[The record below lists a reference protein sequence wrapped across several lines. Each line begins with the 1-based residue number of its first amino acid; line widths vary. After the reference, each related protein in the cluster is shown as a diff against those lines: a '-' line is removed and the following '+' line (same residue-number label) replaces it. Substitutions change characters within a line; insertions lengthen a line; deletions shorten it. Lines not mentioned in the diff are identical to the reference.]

1 MNTRTFQYLHD
12 TTAQALKAGYSVV
25 VDATFIRQRTRNAYV
40 ELAKNLGIPVRIISC
55 HCELNL
61 IEARLKRREAEG
73 RDPSDADVSVMREQM
88 KVQQPLTSEEQLITL
103 PVDTRDD
110 EAIEQLMAQL
120 RAQRLI
126 TD

>member
-40 ELAKNLGIPVRIISC
+40 ELAKNLDIPVRIISC

>member
-1 MNTRTFQYLHD
+1 
-12 TTAQALKAGYSVV
+12 
-25 VDATFIRQRTRNAYV
+25 
-40 ELAKNLGIPVRIISC
+40 VRIISC

>member
-1 MNTRTFQYLHD
+1 
-12 TTAQALKAGYSVV
+12 
-25 VDATFIRQRTRNAYV
+25 
-40 ELAKNLGIPVRIISC
+40 
-55 HCELNL
+55 L

>member
-1 MNTRTFQYLHD
+1 
-12 TTAQALKAGYSVV
+12 
-25 VDATFIRQRTRNAYV
+25 
-40 ELAKNLGIPVRIISC
+40 
-55 HCELNL
+55 
-61 IEARLKRREAEG
+61 
-73 RDPSDADVSVMREQM
+73 
-88 KVQQPLTSEEQLITL
+88 LITL

>member
-1 MNTRTFQYLHD
+1 
-12 TTAQALKAGYSVV
+12 
-25 VDATFIRQRTRNAYV
+25 
-40 ELAKNLGIPVRIISC
+40 
-55 HCELNL
+55 
-61 IEARLKRREAEG
+61 
-73 RDPSDADVSVMREQM
+73 MREQM